1 MTYAYV
7 IYNLEHHRFH
17 YGVCSDPERTERAHN
32 EGKMDETKDIAQWT
46 LVYQEECLDKQQ
58 AIRRV
63 RFFRSQSGQFF
74 LKRVLHF

>member
-1 MTYAYV
+1 
-7 IYNLEHHRFH
+7 
-17 YGVCSDPERTERAHN
+17 
-32 EGKMDETKDIAQWT
+32 MDETKDIAQWT
-46 LVYQEECLDKQQ
+46 LVYHEECPDKQQ